1 MGSRALKLF
10 GSRGIMTELL
20 SILNQEVKPAL
31 GCTGPTSV
39 AFAVSVARAAIGGAP
54 RSVNVIVDR
63 DTYKNSVSVG
73 MPGTSKRGLV
83 IASALGALYGDSTA
97 GLEVLHN
104 VKVENESKAEL
115 FAQNSVQVE
124 IKWDY
129 EGIGLYIEAFVET
142 EKGIGRAIVAKTHA
156 NVILEEA
163 NGKILKEAPELPKQG
178 LFDHANDP
186 IRKYRVRDFHAFSR
200 NVAIEQLAFLKDAI
214 AMNLSL
220 AEKGLHENLGIGYGP
235 ALGRIPGDPA
245 IVRAKALAASAAD
258 LRMAGVNCPAMSCAS
273 SGNVGI
279 AASLPLV
286 AVAEAN
292 SSSEEE
298 LLRAVCLSFL
308 LTIYV
313 KSHIGRLSA
322 MCACAIA
329 ASLGVTAGTT
339 MMLGGDLT
347 HIEAAIGNVA
357 GSIGGVI
364 CDGAKSGCALKLAT
378 AAGVAIEA
386 AYLSR
391 MGVAIPGND
400 GIVSS
405 TADETIALLGVI
417 ASCGMV
423 ETDRT
428 LCQAIIGREKPSS

>member
-1 MGSRALKLF
+1 MMA
-10 GSRGIMTELL
+10 ELL

-39 AFAVSVARAAIGGAP
+39 AFAVSVARAAVGGTS
-54 RSVNVIVDR
+54 RSVKVIVDR

-83 IASALGALYGDSTA
+83 IASALGALCGDATA
-97 GLEVLHN
+97 GLEVLRN
-104 VKVENESKAEL
+104 VEAENELMAEL
-115 FAQNSVQVE
+115 FAQHSVQVE

-129 EGIGLYIEAFVET
+129 EGIGLYIEASVET
-142 EKGIGRAIVAKTHA
+142 ENGAGRAIVAKTHA

-163 NGKILKEAPELPKQG
+163 NGVVLKQAPAVPKQE
-178 LFDHANDP
+178 LLDHASDP
-186 IRKYRVRDFHAFSR
+186 IRKYTVKDFLAFSR
-200 NVAIEQLAFLKDAI
+200 GVPVEQLGFLQAAV
-214 AMNLSL
+214 AMNLAL
-220 AEKGLHENLGIGYGP
+220 AEKGLHEDIGIGYGP

-258 LRMAGVNCPAMSCAS
+258 LRMAGVNAPAMSCAS

-292 SSSEEE
+292 GKSEEE
-298 LLRAVCLSFL
+298 MLRSVCLSFL

-329 ASLGVTAGTT
+329 ASLGVTAGTA
-339 MMLGGDLT
+339 MLIGGDLAQ
-347 HIEAAIGNVA
+347 IEAAIGNVA

-391 MGVAIPGND
+391 MGIAIPEND
-400 GIVSS
+400 GLVCS

-417 ASCGMV
+417 ASRGMV

-428 LCQAIIGREKPSS
+428 LCKAIIGRESA

>member
-1 MGSRALKLF
+1 M
-10 GSRGIMTELL
+10 MTELL
-20 SILNQEVKPAL
+20 SILKQEVKPAL

-39 AFAVSVARAAIGGAP
+39 AFAVSVARAAVGGVAH
-54 RSVNVIVDR
+54 SVKVIVDR

-97 GLEVLHN
+97 GLEVLRE
-104 VKVENESKAEL
+104 VKVENESKAER
-115 FAQNSVQVE
+115 FAENSVRVE
-124 IKWDY
+124 IKWDD
-129 EGIGLYIEAFVET
+129 EGIGLYIEASVET
-142 EKGIGRAIVAKTHA
+142 EKGTGRAIVAKTHA

-163 NGKILKEAPELPKQG
+163 NGVILKEAPAVSKQEL
-178 LFDHANDP
+178 LDHSKDP
-186 IRKYRVRDFHAFSR
+186 IRKYTVRDFYAFSR
-200 NVAIEQLAFLKDAI
+200 SLPIEQLGFLQDAI
-214 AMNLSL
+214 AMNLAL

-245 IVRAKALAASAAD
+245 MVRAKALAASAAD
-258 LRMAGVNCPAMSCAS
+258 LRMAGFNYPAMSCAS

-292 SSSEEE
+292 GSSEAE

-339 MMLGGDLT
+339 LLLGGDLAQL
-347 HIEAAIGNVA
+347 EAAIGNVA

-386 AYLSR
+386 AYLAR
-391 MGVAIPGND
+391 LGTAIPPND
-400 GIVSS
+400 GIVCA

-417 ASCGMV
+417 ASRGMV

-428 LCQAIIGREKPSS
+428 LCQAIIGREKA

>member
-1 MGSRALKLF
+1 
-10 GSRGIMTELL
+10 
-20 SILNQEVKPAL
+20 
-31 GCTGPTSV
+31 
-39 AFAVSVARAAIGGAP
+39 
-54 RSVNVIVDR
+54 
-63 DTYKNSVSVG
+63 

-83 IASALGALYGDSTA
+83 TASALGALYGDATA
-97 GLEVLHN
+97 GLEVLRN
-104 VKVENESKAEL
+104 VKADNESSAEL
-115 FAQNSVQVE
+115 FAQSSVRIE
-124 IKWDY
+124 IKWDH
-129 EGIGLYIEAFVET
+129 EGIGLYIEASVET
-142 EKGIGRAIVAKTHA
+142 EKGTGRAIVAKTHA

-163 NGKILKEAPELPKQG
+163 NGVILKQASAMPKQE
-178 LFDHANDP
+178 LLDHANDP
-186 IRKYRVRDFHAFSR
+186 IRKYKVGDFYAFSR
-200 NVAIEQLAFLKDAI
+200 RVPIEQLEFLQDAI
-214 AMNLSL
+214 TMNLAL

-235 ALGRIPGDPA
+235 ALGRISGDSA

-308 LTIYV
+308 LTIYI

-322 MCACAIA
+322 MCACASA

-339 MMLGGDLT
+339 MLFGGDLE
-347 HIEAAIGNVA
+347 HIESAIGNVA
-357 GSIGGVI
+357 GTIGGVI

-391 MGVAIPGND
+391 MGVAIPEND
-400 GIVSS
+400 GIVST

-417 ASCGMV
+417 ASRGMV

-428 LCQAIIGREKPSS
+428 LCQAIIGREKA